1 MDWGRHY
8 NLITEWELVYVHVNC
23 VRAQHRLIWAEQSL
37 GNLFPA
43 PAARGVRPMALV
55 TRGMPERWIF
65 SSEGL
70 LLSTWK
76 NFSSSPLMN
85 GLQPWCNQIHL
96 KMAQDDELKI
106 LLQSNL
112 SILMTHTHFSSLSSL
127 VSWRYDENMSV
138 RRDNPC
144 SQDSFRYVMAARDSP
159 RNGSCQSAISK
170 WPGDISPDWRDEERL
185 LRIVSLGCWHL

>member
-1 MDWGRHY
+1 MDWRRHN
-8 NLITEWELVYVHVNC
+8 NLLTEWELVYVHVNC

-96 KMAQDDELKI
+96 KIVQDDELKI
-106 LLQSNL
+106 LVQSNL

-127 VSWRYDENMSV
+127 VSWEYDENMSV
-138 RRDNPC
+138 RRDNLC
-144 SQDSFRYVMAARDSP
+144 SQSWDIVVGMWWVIVTA
-159 RNGSCQSAISK
+159 
-170 WPGDISPDWRDEERL
+170 PGMEV
-185 LRIVSLGCWHL
+185 VSLRSLSGPVTFHQIGETRRDC

>member
-1 MDWGRHY
+1 MSSAITAPHDSEINFEILPNWILKHY
-8 NLITEWELVYVHVNC
+8 WHLVDCLWTEDVIINLLTEWELVYVHVNC
-23 VRAQHRLIWAEQSL
+23 SRAQHRLIWAEQSL

-96 KMAQDDELKI
+96 KMAQDDKLKI

-138 RRDNPC
+138 RR
-144 SQDSFRYVMAARDSP
+144 
-159 RNGSCQSAISK
+159 
-170 WPGDISPDWRDEERL
+170 
-185 LRIVSLGCWHL
+185 